1 MSEQQTAEEIRMS
14 VTTPI
19 GEIASSVTVPSGF
32 VPITSIVPV
41 MHAVGERTQALEEDQ
56 AVAAGRTISCQRGC
70 AACCRMLVPV
80 SPPEAF
86 ALRRTIA
93 QLPAER
99 QQHIWSRMEEAKT
112 RLAEA
117 GLLPQLN
124 QVAETSRQLDDDAM
138 DAINQAYYALRLPCP
153 FLENEECS
161 IYEDRPAACRELL
174 VTSPPDLCQ
183 DLANNPVE
191 TLPIPVRMGTALA
204 MLWSQLHGGP
214 SRLIPLPVAL
224 DWAGRHAAEH
234 EQTWQAMSLLEHALK
249 IVQWCLDQ
257 EFQSRKQQSGE
268 APAENPQQS
277 DSPRTE

>member
-1 MSEQQTAEEIRMS
+1 MPEQQAAEEIRMS

-56 AVAAGRTISCQRGC
+56 AAAAGLMISCRRGC

-86 ALRRTIA
+86 ALQKNIA
-93 QLPAER
+93 RLPAER
-99 QQHIWSRMEEAKT
+99 QQQIRARIEEAKT
-112 RLAEA
+112 RLAEG

-124 QVAETSRQLDDDAM
+124 QVAETSRQLDDAAM
-138 DAINQAYYALRLPCP
+138 DAVNQAYYALRLPCP

-161 IYEDRPAACRELL
+161 IYHDRPAACRELL

-183 DLANNPVE
+183 DLANNPIQNI
-191 TLPIPVRMGTALA
+191 PIPVRMGTALA
-204 MLWSQLHGGP
+204 MLWSQLRGGP
-214 SRLIPLPVAL
+214 ARLIPLPVAL
-224 DWAGRHAAEH
+224 DWAERHAAE
-234 EQTWQAMSLLEHALK
+234 QTHTWKAMSLLEQALK
-249 IVQWCLDQ
+249 LVQWCLDQ
-257 EFQSRKQQSGE
+257 EFQSRKQGPGQTSPEDLKGADPSSSG
-268 APAENPQQS
+268 
-277 DSPRTE
+277 